1 MAAPAIYLEAPPLT
15 ATVAVSDFLNIKGL
29 FPIER
34 EASPEMLARLESGDQ
49 LGRDELQNT
58 IRREGGA
65 RHLTD
70 L

>member
-49 LGRDELQNT
+49 LGRDEL
-58 IRREGGA
+58 
-65 RHLTD
+65 
-70 L
+70 